1 MTFCHLPL
9 HLLAYEGSVAL
20 NSKKASVHA
29 LKVYSFLLGRGPGP
43 DHPAVQNLVPSLLV
57 SGDLVLVPGLP
68 GGVAVGLSLLE
79 GEGKLY
85 EYC

>member
-1 MTFCHLPL
+1 MTFCHLPI
-9 HLLAYEGSVAL
+9 HFLAYEGSVAL
-20 NSKKASVHA
+20 HSEKASVHA
-29 LKVYSFLLGRGPGP
+29 LKVYSFLLGRGRGP
-43 DHPAVQNLVPSLLV
+43 DHPAVRDLVPSLLV

-68 GGVAVGLSLLE
+68 GGVVVGLSLLE